1 MWISDSSMPIM
12 GQHKCRSS
20 YGSKFSKADIRMQ
33 IKLLNVKYASSWIKH
48 PKSAQSK
55 VTTTMEELTAS
66 SYRRA
71 TGHCQ
76 QPLGFLIE
84 AKCLFSARTMIIKEA
99 CANVGISLL
108 NVMVLLHLK
117 TKYEYWLQI
126 QGQHHLKDTQCCDL
140 LVWIPSDTQIVH
152 IDKDVLWSTNI

>member
-108 NVMVLLHLK
+108 
-117 TKYEYWLQI
+117 I